1 MANKWGNNGDSDR
14 LSFLGL
20 QNHWRTRKPGVLQSM
35 GSQRVG
41 HDSDWTELNWCH
53 KTFSAFCRC
62 HSCIHSFLHLFV
74 QFSSKCLLSIS
85 YMPIAVQALEF
96 QCCIRHM
103 RTPTV
108 LKLIWYLRVIF
119 GKHGNIYKEENFS
132 MSMETLPYTYI
143 ISWI

>member
-1 MANKWGNNGDSDR
+1 MANKWGNNEDSDR

-85 YMPIAVQALEF
+85 YMPIAVQTLEF